1 MKTNYEKLTEAVHE
15 IAVVGSI
22 NNVLGWDRN
31 VNMPPKGNMLRAQQ
45 SSYLAGFAH
54 RKATSK
60 KMGKLLD
67 ALQKEAEAGSLT
79 EDQAFNVKKVR
90 EDYAKATKLPT
101 EFVEEMSSVTSLA
114 NQAWVEARQTNDFSK
129 FQPHLEKIVDLC
141 RREVDLFSVWTL
153 EPVGPNDDMDD
164 SEGHPYDVLHQM
176 NEPGMT
182 VKKLDKVFG
191 KLRPF
196 LTSLA
201 DRVIAEGKGYKAV
214 EGKFPLE
221 KQRELVKKV
230 SGLLGFDFTAGR
242 LDISPHPFTI
252 SFSPNDV
259 RITTRYKEDNLLY
272 ALSSTI
278 HETGHGLY
286 EQGLPAEHFGMP
298 LGEFCSLG
306 LHESQSRLWENH
318 VGRSAEFW
326 GFMLPMLAE
335 QFPEFNG
342 IELKDWMRQTNK
354 VERSLIRVEA
364 DEVTYS
370 LHVILRYEI
379 EKGILEGTI
388 QVKDLPEVW
397 NSKMKEYVGVVPD
410 NNANGV
416 LQDIHWSMGALGYFP
431 TYTLGSIYAAQL
443 FAQASKE
450 LPLQEQIAKGQFGEL
465 REWLREKV
473 HRHGKRYSAD
483 ELVKKVTG
491 SPLNAKPLME
501 YLEAKYTAL

>member
-1 MKTNYEKLTEAVHE
+1 MATNYEKLTEAVQE
-15 IAVVGSI
+15 ITLLSSIGST
-22 NNVLGWDRN
+22 LGWDMK
-31 VNMPPKGNMLRAQQ
+31 VNMPPKGVMIRSQQ
-45 SSYLAGFAH
+45 LSYLGAFAH
-54 RKATSK
+54 KKATSK
-60 KMGKLLD
+60 EMGDLLA
-67 ALQKEAEAGSLT
+67 ALNSEADKGMLT
-79 EDQAFNVKKVR
+79 EDQALNVRKIID
-90 EDYAKATKLPT
+90 DYEKATKFPT
-101 EFVEEMSSVTSLA
+101 EFVAEMSTASSLGG
-114 NQAWVEARQTNDFSK
+114 QAWAEARATNDFPK
-129 FQPHLEKIVDLC
+129 FQPHLEKIVELTRKSADY
-141 RREVDLFSVWTL
+141 FGF
-153 EPVGPNDDMDD
+153 VG
-164 SEGHPYDVLHQM
+164 HQY
-176 NEPGMT
+176 NALIHQYEPGMT
-182 VKKLDKVFG
+182 VEKLDVVFSN
-191 KLRPF
+191 LRPF

-201 DRVIAEGKGYKAV
+201 DRIIAEGKEYRAV
-214 EGKFPLE
+214 EGKFSLE

-272 ALSSTI
+272 ALGSTI

-286 EQGLPAEHFGMP
+286 EQGLLAEHFGMP
-298 LGEFCSLG
+298 LGEACSLG

-326 GFMLPMLAE
+326 GFMLPVLA
-335 QFPEFNG
+335 QTFPEFNG
-342 IELKDWMRQTNK
+342 VELKDWMRQTNK

-379 EKGILEGTI
+379 EKGLLEGKI

-397 NSKMKEYVGVVPD
+397 NSKMQEYVGVVPD
-410 NNANGV
+410 TNTNGV
-416 LQDIHWSMGALGYFP
+416 LQDMHWSMGALGYFP

-450 LPLQEQIAKGQFGEL
+450 LPLQEQIAGGKFSEL

-483 ELVKKVTG
+483 ELVEKVTG
-491 SPLNAKPLME
+491 SPLNANPLME